1 MKLGVIERVPCR
13 SRFPVLGSV
22 TVAYETVPGSGVRP
36 LMGSKKEMVPVGAIV
51 ALSPRTVAINVV
63 LEPAFTGLGDACRFT
78 VGFANLTKNVVPEE
92 VEG

>member
-1 MKLGVIERVPCR
+1 
-13 SRFPVLGSV
+13 
-22 TVAYETVPGSGVRP
+22 
-36 LMGSKKEMVPVGAIV
+36 MGSKKEMVPVGAIV